1 MATGKHD
8 NDMTKI
14 LILINSDDGLYP
26 YRRELIAKILEDY
39 HVVICHR
46 RGRYTDQLIDM
57 GCEYIPYEFDSRGT
71 DPVKDI
77 RLCCFYRKLIRE
89 VKPDLVITYSIKS
102 NVYGGMACRMEKVPY
117 AANITGLGAAF
128 QKDGLLKTLAIWL
141 YKIGL
146 KKTGVVFF
154 ENAGNQKLFI
164 DCGIVSK
171 DRTCLLNGAGV
182 NLEHFSVSDY
192 PVGTTTKFL
201 FVGRIMR
208 EKGIDELFEAM
219 RLLISEGINCSLDVL
234 GPFAEEDYKETVDRF
249 TEEGWLCYHGMQSD
263 IRPYIASAH
272 CLVLPSW
279 HEGMSNAVLECAA
292 SGRPVIT
299 SNIHGC
305 MEAVENGVTGFLCE
319 KQNTKSLYEAMK
331 CFIVM
336 PYEERKAMGMAG
348 RRRMEKDFDKR
359 DVVNKTMNTL
369 HGFVAKEPGYEV

>member
-1 MATGKHD
+1 MQWINQD

-26 YRRELIAKILEDY
+26 YRRELIAKLLEDH

-71 DPVKDI
+71 GPVKDTK
-77 RLCCFYRKLIRE
+77 LCCFYRKLIRE

-102 NVYGGMACRMEKVPY
+102 NVYGGMACRFEKVPY

-128 QKDGLLKTLAIWL
+128 QKAGLLKTLVIWL
-141 YKIGL
+141 YRIGL
-146 KKTGVVFF
+146 KKSGVVFF
-154 ENAGNQKLFI
+154 ENAGNQELFI

-171 DRTCLLNGAGV
+171 ERTCLLNGAGV
-182 NLEHFSVSDY
+182 NLEHFSVAEY
-192 PVGTTTKFL
+192 PRGMTTRFL

-208 EKGIDELFEAM
+208 EKGIDELLEAM
-219 RLLISEGINCSLDVL
+219 RMLISDGADCSLDVL
-234 GPFAEEDYKETVDRF
+234 GPFTEEEYKETVDRF
-249 TEEGWLCYHGMQSD
+249 TKDGWLHYQGMQSD
-263 IRPYIASAH
+263 IRPYVASSH

-305 MEAVENGVTGFLCE
+305 MEAVEDGVTGFLCD

-331 CFIVM
+331 RFTNL
-336 PYEERKAMGMAG
+336 PYEKRKAMGLAG
-348 RRRMEKDFDKR
+348 RRHMENVFDKR
-359 DVVNKTMNTL
+359 DVVNKTVDML
-369 HGFVAKEPGYEV
+369 HRLAVKEPGHEV

>member
-26 YRRELIAKILEDY
+26 YRRELIAKLLEDHY
-39 HVVICHR
+39 VVICHR

-146 KKTGVVFF
+146 KKAGVVFF

-182 NLEHFSVSDY
+182 NLEHFSVAEY
-192 PVGTTTKFL
+192 PVGTTTRFL
-201 FVGRIMR
+201 FVGRIMK
-208 EKGIDELFEAM
+208 EKGIDELFDAM
-219 RLLISEGINCSLDVL
+219 RLLISEGVDCSLDVL
-234 GPFAEEDYKETVDRF
+234 GPLTEEEYKETVDRF
-249 TEEGWLCYHGMQSD
+249 TEEGWLRYHGMQSD

-336 PYEERKAMGMAG
+336 PYEERKAMGTAG